1 MIRAVK
7 RDGTVVTGRRLN
19 EDTWTVQVV
28 DSRERLV
35 SLWKPDLKEYSVI
48 ASPMPSFKETLTAEE
63 RSDLIGYL
71 LTLQP
76 GRGGAR

>member
-1 MIRAVK
+1 
-7 RDGTVVTGRRLN
+7 
-19 EDTWTVQVV
+19 V

-63 RSDLIGYL
+63 RSDLIVYL